1 MKLTIFYNGQF
12 YIGLIESISENKYK
26 AYQYIFGNEPK
37 DQEVLDFVNKD
48 LLDLIKNNDKH
59 DGIPIQQIKVKKINP
74 KRLQRK
80 VAQELKKPSISSKA
94 EEALKAEMQL
104 RKKEKSVTCKRLK
117 EERKEYIRNI
127 KVQKSKNK
135 HKGR

>member
-1 MKLTIFYNGQF
+1 MKLTIYYDGQI
-12 YIGLIESISENKYK
+12 YIGLIENISENKYK
-26 AYQYIFGNEPK
+26 AYRYIFGNEPK
-37 DQEVLDFVNKD
+37 DQEVFDFVKNI
-48 LLDLIKNNDKH
+48 LLEFIKNDKH
-59 DGIPIQQIKVKKINP
+59 GGIPIKQNKVKKINP

-80 VAQELKKPSISSKA
+80 VAKELKKPSISTKA
-94 EEALKAEMQL
+94 EEALKAEIEL

-127 KVQKSKNK
+127 KIQKSKNK

>member
-1 MKLTIFYNGQF
+1 MKLTIYYDGQF
-12 YIGLIESISENKYK
+12 YIGLIENISENKYK
-26 AYQYIFGNEPK
+26 AYRYIFGNEPK
-37 DQEVLDFVNKD
+37 DHEVLDFVNKNLFD
-48 LLDLIKNNDKH
+48 FIKNDKH
-59 DGIPIQQIKVKKINP
+59 DGIPIKQVKVKKINP

-80 VAQELKKPSISSKA
+80 VAKELKKPSISTKA
-94 EEALKAEMQL
+94 EEALKAEFEL
-104 RKKEKSVTCKRLK
+104 RKKEKSVTNKRLK

>member
-1 MKLTIFYNGQF
+1 MKLTICYDGQF
-12 YIGLIESISENKYK
+12 YIGLIENISENKYK
-26 AYQYIFGNEPK
+26 AYRYIFGKEPK
-37 DQEVLDFVNKD
+37 DQEVYDFVNTNLSD
-48 LLDLIKNNDKH
+48 FIKNNDNH
-59 DGIPIQQIKVKKINP
+59 SGIPIQQNKVKKINP

-80 VAQELKKPSISSKA
+80 VAKELKKTSISTKA
-94 EEALKAEMQL
+94 EEAIKAEMDL